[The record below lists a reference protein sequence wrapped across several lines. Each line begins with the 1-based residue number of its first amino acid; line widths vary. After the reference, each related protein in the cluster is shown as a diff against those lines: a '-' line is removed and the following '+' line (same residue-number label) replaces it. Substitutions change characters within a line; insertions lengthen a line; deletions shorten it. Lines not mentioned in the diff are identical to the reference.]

1 MVGSH
6 EIRLGDSPVGTARVE
21 KQGLYYCISCRCTLS
36 EKEIHRLT
44 VRCGGKSEN
53 LGICIPMDGG
63 FGVDTKIPCKR
74 LGEGTPEFRLL
85 PKQEKPRGK
94 FVAVYP
100 EEPFSY
106 MARLK
111 GAFLA
116 RQADQLGIVI
126 SE

>member
-1 MVGSH
+1 MVGCY
-6 EIRLGDSPVGTARVE
+6 EVRLGDKAVGRAEVK
-21 KQGLYYCISCRCTLS
+21 KQGLYYQICCRCQLPGG
-36 EKEIHRLT
+36 EVHRLT
-44 VRCGGKSEN
+44 VRCGGKTEN
-53 LGICIPMDGG
+53 LGIIVPVGDG

-74 LGEGTPEFRLL
+74 LGEGKPDFQLL
-85 PKQEKPRGK
+85 PKQERELGK

-111 GAFLA
+111 DAFLA

-126 SE
+126 PQ